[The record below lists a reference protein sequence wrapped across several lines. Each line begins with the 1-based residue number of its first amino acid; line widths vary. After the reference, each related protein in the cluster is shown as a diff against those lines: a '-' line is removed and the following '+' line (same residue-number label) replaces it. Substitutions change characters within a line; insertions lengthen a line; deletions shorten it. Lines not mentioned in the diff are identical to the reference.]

1 MWNLHRPKESFR
13 LVQQET
19 LSLVFFAQLLLPVRV
34 VGEKYFDPVLS
45 LSLHPIDKRDSRSA
59 SNTASGAICFWSS
72 RQDHPLKGFI
82 CTLSL
87 PYFLSNSGL
96 RNSVIQSFLVITS
109 RFSLAQP

>member
-45 LSLHPIDKRDSRSA
+45 LSLS
-59 SNTASGAICFWSS
+59 
-72 RQDHPLKGFI
+72 
-82 CTLSL
+82 TL
-87 PYFLSNSGL
+87 
-96 RNSVIQSFLVITS
+96 
-109 RFSLAQP
+109 